1 MKVKEIL
8 KMKQF
13 RLILSVIVIFSR
25 FTPKSDDIQ
34 KQTEHL
40 IWLHERQ
47 ELHNLST
54 RKRECLREYSSCQY
68 NKPFHY
74 LFLINML
81 TAYNSDI
88 FFSGSLSVVW
98 LAWTSTIIFRTR
110 LLPQQTHI
118 SIILCLKA
126 VHMDFLCFSSR
137 LSGKVHFWTACILL
151 IPFSSF

>member
-1 MKVKEIL
+1 
-8 KMKQF
+8 MKQF
-13 RLILSVIVIFSR
+13 RLILFCNCHFFPFHTKIWWYS
-25 FTPKSDDIQ
+25 KADC
-34 KQTEHL
+34 EHL

>member
-1 MKVKEIL
+1 MFWWHLVVKIKKKDINL
-8 KMKQF
+8 GCDQRFLNGVKAPGTICNSHNRSYF
-13 RLILSVIVIFSR
+13 VLYCHRRRTHSTLVFSQR
-25 FTPKSDDIQ
+25 NIKNETVYTDTVCNCHFFHTKIWWYSKADC
-34 KQTEHL
+34 EHL

-54 RKRECLREYSSCQY
+54 RKRECLREYISCQY

-98 LAWTSTIIFRTR
+98 LA
-110 LLPQQTHI
+110 
-118 SIILCLKA
+118 
-126 VHMDFLCFSSR
+126 
-137 LSGKVHFWTACILL
+137 
-151 IPFSSF
+151 